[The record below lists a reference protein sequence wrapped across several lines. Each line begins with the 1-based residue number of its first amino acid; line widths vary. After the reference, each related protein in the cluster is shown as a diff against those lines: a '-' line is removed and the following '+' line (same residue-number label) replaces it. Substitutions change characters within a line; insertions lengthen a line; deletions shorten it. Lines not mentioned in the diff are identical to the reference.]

1 MQLVICK
8 RSVIKIHKANLNR
21 KISANVT
28 NFNFPV
34 FQSSCHLGTRC
45 FLFIASC
52 TFFLAQ
58 FILFDTSCSM
68 YLERC
73 AAPRD
78 DRSAIGTWT
87 WSGRLIRLM
96 ANLLNDWGICWAISP
111 IVRIELQHRW
121 GHFKRF
127 TKPQRRWFLK
137 VPGLHDRP

>member
-34 FQSSCHLGTRC
+34 FQSSCHLGARC

-111 IVRIELQHRW
+111 IALNFNTAEVILRDSQS
-121 GHFKRF
+121 
-127 TKPQRRWFLK
+127 LK
-137 VPGLHDRP
+137 GDDSERCLGYTIAPN